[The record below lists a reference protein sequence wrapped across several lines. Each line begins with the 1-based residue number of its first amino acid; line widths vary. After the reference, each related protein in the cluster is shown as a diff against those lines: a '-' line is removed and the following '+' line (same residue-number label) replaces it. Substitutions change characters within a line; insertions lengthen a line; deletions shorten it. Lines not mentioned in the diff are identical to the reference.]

1 MLIAESKT
9 KGFLRDY
16 RVFFMGHTGDIE
28 HVYTLNKCRLPES
41 LEADM
46 REAFSRAAHFLD
58 TIPKPEDESLRIEQL
73 REILLLTVGYTEEEL
88 TNLDLGQMSTDDLK
102 QMLKRKVID
111 EHPVESVPHENG
123 NGNGNSVRRQ
133 RVLDAPEAAELIN
146 KGSCEF
152 VGNLPS
158 GKVVVADLQP
168 A

>member
-1 MLIAESKT
+1 
-9 KGFLRDY
+9 
-16 RVFFMGHTGDIE
+16 
-28 HVYTLNKCRLPES
+28 
-41 LEADM
+41 
-46 REAFSRAAHFLD
+46 
-58 TIPKPEDESLRIEQL
+58 
-73 REILLLTVGYTEEEL
+73 
-88 TNLDLGQMSTDDLK
+88 MSTDDLK